1 MDHHLTKIVEIK
13 KGVIFTKFSFKI
25 TDTPWACFKKHDG
38 PSDRASDH
46 HPMLFVHSRM
56 VRRWVGRRDL
66 FTPPPT
72 GGVTPHLYNYSPPL
86 PNTPIGGGYS
96 KTPPPSLEWL
106 TPPNQKVLYKSL
118 VGRSVMLIE
127 TDPLMLF
134 LMVPSFC
141 LKNAS
146 ASGQSGPNDVAD
158 VVGHI
163 RSYIWS
169 TDRYTA
175 LAAST
180 VYCTSTT
187 FVSPIRS
194 RV

>member
-1 MDHHLTKIVEIK
+1 M
-13 KGVIFTKFSFKI
+13 
-25 TDTPWACFKKHDG
+25 TDRPT
-38 PSDRASDH
+38 
-46 HPMLFVHSRM
+46 
-56 VRRWVGRRDL
+56 GRRIIIPCYLSIAEWSVAGSDAGIYL
-66 FTPPPT
+66 PPPHW
-72 GGVTPHLYNYSPPL
+72 GGYPPSVQLQPPITKYPHR
-86 PNTPIGGGYS
+86 GGGIQRR
-96 KTPPPSLEWL
+96 PPPSLEWL